1 MPRKHL
7 LAHLFLLG
15 VTLSVLVGCRAAPAQ
30 EDPTIAESAS
40 SPGETGNDARPLAPP
55 SGPPTVEN
63 DAPAGICENTA
74 NLLSRVDRVSGGLFR
89 AVALDNR
96 VGENDGDGIRG
107 VRFAVTGDNLD
118 FSHDEV
124 TAPYCI
130 FGSNEPDCGEWPRD
144 SAGQYTWG
152 VDGSPVRSGR
162 YEVFVEVFGQAPDSL
177 SGRDRCSWSFL
188 MEVALD

>member
-7 LAHLFLLG
+7 LAQLFLLG
-15 VTLSVLVGCRAAPAQ
+15 ITLSVLAGCRATSIDEEQP
-30 EDPTIAESAS
+30 IAERATS
-40 SPGETGNDARPLAPP
+40 SGRTENDAQPLPPP
-55 SGPPTVEN
+55 SEPPSVEN

-107 VRFAVTGDNLD
+107 VRFAVTGENIA

-144 SAGQYTWG
+144 AAGQYTWG
-152 VDGSPVRSGR
+152 VDGSPVRPGR

-177 SGRDRCSWSFL
+177 SGSDRCSWSFTMQVEL
-188 MEVALD
+188 R